1 MFRKMK
7 EEYIWND
14 LTDRYVLRK
23 QKTGKCIERKF
34 DREEKIQSMKNQ
46 AVDIYE
52 PIYFESFENWTD
64 SELQTSVFLGNHF
77 YKAKDLYDYI
87 YSNRGN
93 DVIKDP
99 IHGKELSAQE
109 IKVIYKKNF
118 EKYKGIERYKFDKKN
133 IVVKNEYM
141 NPLKPLMPDR
151 SSWGFV
157 RMSVE
162 FDTEKYS
169 WLDKH
174 SILLGYVPLFINVYP
189 LAYDEIPALDSA
201 STSEVIIS
209 KITMLVEQGKLFE
222 ISESNKIIGVKTL
235 HNLLKDPKDWLTYGY
250 KHYKM
255 VDVFTKNS
263 SYFKLLQELE
273 EYDS

>member
-14 LTDRYVLRK
+14 LTGRYVLRK

-34 DREEKIQSMKNQ
+34 DREEKIESMKNQ

-133 IVVKNEYM
+133 IVVRNEYM

-162 FDTEKYS
+162 FDKEKYS